1 MNAYAS
7 AGMRCPSAPP
17 SGLYAPEQWRAT
29 ASTAEAYAQAPR
41 YGVGPMPQLIVTAVG
56 PDRPG
61 LVADL
66 TRHVFEGGAS
76 LADSRMVNLRGHFA
90 LLALIEGSSEA
101 LDSLRRRIERDGA
114 GMGLRIEMYE
124 AVASPSRASGSVPYR
139 LKVYSNDQPGIAARV
154 TELLR
159 QHSVNVEELETR
171 IESAPFAGTP
181 LFVLEGVVTLPQGTS
196 ARKMRE
202 AQIGRAHV

>member
-1 MNAYAS
+1 
-7 AGMRCPSAPP
+7 
-17 SGLYAPEQWRAT
+17 
-29 ASTAEAYAQAPR
+29 
-41 YGVGPMPQLIVTAVG
+41 MPQLIVTAVG

-66 TRHVFEGGAS
+66 TRHVFEVGAS

-90 LLALIEGSSEA
+90 LLALIEGTPE
-101 LDSLRRRIERDGA
+101 SLASLQRKFESDGA
-114 GMGLRIEMYE
+114 GLGLRLEMYE
-124 AVASPSRASGSVPYR
+124 AAAAPSRAPGSVPYR

-154 TELLR
+154 TALLR

-171 IESAPFAGTP
+171 VESAPFAGTP

-196 ARKMRE
+196 ARKMRDE
-202 AQIGRAHV
+202 LAALGEKIGCDIDLDAI

>member
-1 MNAYAS
+1 MVPA
-7 AGMRCPSAPP
+7 
-17 SGLYAPEQWRAT
+17 
-29 ASTAEAYAQAPR
+29 
-41 YGVGPMPQLIVTAVG
+41 MPQLIVTAVG

-66 TRHVFEGGAS
+66 TQHVYDVGAS

-90 LLALIEGSSEA
+90 LLALIEGSPES
-101 LDSLRRRIERDGA
+101 LTSLRRKLEGDGTR
-114 GMGLRIEMYE
+114 MGLRLEMYE
-124 AVASPSRASGSVPYR
+124 ADTATTRAPGGVPYR

-154 TELLR
+154 TALLR

-181 LFVLEGVVTLPQGTS
+181 LFVLEGVVTLPSGTS

-202 AQIGRAHV
+202 ELATLGEKIGCDIDLDTI

>member
-1 MNAYAS
+1 MV
-7 AGMRCPSAPP
+7 P
-17 SGLYAPEQWRAT
+17 T
-29 ASTAEAYAQAPR
+29 
-41 YGVGPMPQLIVTAVG
+41 MPQLIVTAVG

-66 TRHVFEGGAS
+66 TRHVYDLGAS

-90 LLALIEGSSEA
+90 LLALIEGSSESLA
-101 LDSLRRRIERDGA
+101 ALRRKLESEGT
-114 GMGLRIEMYE
+114 GMGLRLEMYE
-124 AVASPSRASGSVPYR
+124 ATAATSRVPGSIPYR

-154 TELLR
+154 SALLR

-181 LFVLEGVVTLPQGTS
+181 LFVLEGIVTLPQGTS
-196 ARKMRE
+196 ARKVRE
-202 AQIGRAHV
+202 ELATLSEKIGGDIDLDAI